1 MTKEQIP
8 SMSVLPLPFAM
19 KGETVVPVSELD
31 PFSDSGNEGALG
43 FDSKYQWN
51 DSVPPSRF
59 ITRQLMNRLLG
70 QISGRQFL
78 KQCGA
83 LDTFDQN
90 VCDAIGGYPQGAVLQ
105 YLDGDILYD
114 VVSMRD
120 NNDTDYTKVG
130 VDGTNWRIYGSS
142 VFMYVYP
149 DYGSSGQDNIL
160 KRWATPTPAPTNG
173 DNTSEEEES
182 GIEILFGPLSI
193 SSPCWIQAF
202 ISNPEASSG
211 MDNYQSGIIFYGGDT
226 PDPESIPANDDT
238 RYTQYELTEGG
249 TVAVPIFPVLPGD
262 KIAAFITARTETS
275 YDIIIRKL
283 TPVRTR

>member
-1 MTKEQIP
+1 MTREQIP

-51 DSVPPSRF
+51 GSVPPSRF
-59 ITRQLMNRLLG
+59 VTRQLMNKLLG

-90 VCDAIGGYPQGAVLQ
+90 VCDAIGGYPRGAVLQ
-105 YLDGDILYD
+105 YLDGDVLYD

-120 NNDTDYTKVG
+120 KNDTDYTKVG
-130 VDGTNWRIYGSS
+130 IDGTNWSIYGSS

-149 DYGSSGQDNIL
+149 DYGSTGSENIL
-160 KRWATPTPAPTNG
+160 KKWNIKTG
-173 DNTSEEEES
+173 GVSSSELT
-182 GIEILFGPLSI
+182 IT
-193 SSPCWIQAF
+193 SPCWIQPY
-202 ISNPEASSG
+202 ITNPEVSSG
-211 MDNYQSGIIFYGGDT
+211 LEDYSCGIILYGENISKPSSEPLWNSGL
-226 PDPESIPANDDT
+226 
-238 RYTQYELTEGG
+238 YTVYELTEGG
-249 TVAVPIFPVLPGD
+249 TVVSPVMPVLPGN
-262 KIAAFITARTETS
+262 KICAYSTAASSADCSIV
-275 YDIIIRKL
+275 IRKL

>member
-51 DSVPPSRF
+51 GSVPPSRF

-105 YLDGDILYD
+105 YLDGNVLYD

-120 NNDTDYTKVG
+120 KNDTDYTKVG
-130 VDGTNWRIYGSS
+130 VDGTNWRLYGSS

-149 DYGSSGQDNIL
+149 DYGSTGSENIL
-160 KRWATPTPAPTNG
+160 KEWNIKPGGVVSG
-173 DNTSEEEES
+173 DNLT
-182 GIEILFGPLSI
+182 IT
-193 SSPCWIQAF
+193 SPCWIQPY
-202 ISNPEASSG
+202 ITNPKVSEGLEAYSC
-211 MDNYQSGIIFYGGDT
+211 GIILFGGDT
-226 PDPESIPANDDT
+226 SEPSSEPTWNSG
-238 RYTQYELTEGG
+238 RYTVYELTEGG
-249 TVAVPIFPVLPGD
+249 TVVSPVMPVLPGN
-262 KIAAFITARTETS
+262 KICAYSTAASTNDCSIV
-275 YDIIIRKL
+275 IRKL